1 MKNFIQN
8 LENEFV
14 EKNQEKTTFSI
25 RLSVKE
31 DLILQEIAES
41 FDLSRQELLHRL
53 ITEQIIVPWKQR
65 FEAQANE
72 ELEKEN
78 ARNSESVEE

>member
-41 FDLSRQELLHRL
+41 FDLSE
-53 ITEQIIVPWKQR
+53 T
-65 FEAQANE
+65 
-72 ELEKEN
+72 
-78 ARNSESVEE
+78 